1 MSDEGDENWE
11 QYMEDSDGQDDNQ
24 SDGQIELENLFY
36 EAEELKDK
44 DPKAAQEQYMLL
56 LDSEEPLA
64 EKTWSAKCIG
74 EIIAIK
80 VRRNDLEDMPE
91 VVKKL
96 LAYINNMSKYDRGVT
111 IDCIFNAVN
120 RISKLDKKR
129 TTFETLLEFLRE
141 KDMGIFWL
149 STSLRLARIYLSAK
163 EIQKF
168 ENIVTQMERSKDL
181 ANLDEVK
188 SNAKLVTIYAELNAM
203 KVELFLER
211 RDLVNLTK
219 LMQYFNKIKLQEL
232 ASSESRVLSVLME
245 AEGVI
250 AILEKNWEEA
260 DEFVRKA
267 FQQYH
272 ELGHEKTKEM
282 LLLCTATSI
291 LTGAAINPFGSPEAQ
306 MFLQDDSVSAYSI
319 LWTTFSDKNHRE
331 YLDVLEKDC
340 SSEVYK
346 RLDLVGDLRKAVLY
360 GYLEKIVPSYK
371 TLSLAYL
378 SRELRIPQD
387 MVLQILVEMII
398 DGRIHGKV
406 DEVAKMLVVNKEKC
420 LVGPT
425 ASCKYC
431 ASHGD
436 TNSPL
441 SGNAATLGK
450 PELELVS
457 EASYLALETISRNL
471 YHTSPPVGL

>member
-1 MSDEGDENWE
+1 MSDEGDENWD
-11 QYMEDSDGQDDNQ
+11 QYLEESDGQQDDQ

-74 EIIAIK
+74 EIIGIK

-120 RISKLDKKR
+120 RIPRLDKKR
-129 TTFETLLEFLRE
+129 VTFETLLEFLRE
-141 KDMGIFWL
+141 KDMGVFWL

-163 EIQKF
+163 EIPKF
-168 ENIVTQMERSKDL
+168 EAIISQMEKSKDL
-181 ANLDEVK
+181 ASIEEIK
-188 SNAKLVTIYAELNAM
+188 TNAKLLTIYCELNAM
-203 KVELFLER
+203 KVELYLER
-211 RDLVNLTK
+211 RDLSNLTK
-219 LMQYFNKIKLQEL
+219 LMQFFAKIKLQQL
-232 ASSESRVLSVLME
+232 ASSENRVLSVLME

-306 MFLQDDSVSAYSI
+306 MFLQDDSVSAYST

-340 SSEVYK
+340 SSELFK

-371 TLSLAYL
+371 NLGVAYL
-378 SRELRIPQD
+378 SRELRIPEQ

-398 DGRIHGKV
+398 DGRIHGRI
-406 DEVAKMLVVNKEKC
+406 DEVAKLLVVNKEKC
-420 LVGPT
+420 QTSRAVV
-425 ASCKYC
+425 CKYC
-431 ASHGD
+431 SSHGD
-436 TNSPL
+436 TGAHAAAEAAKSEL
-441 SGNAATLGK
+441 DLVSDAAT
-450 PELELVS
+450 
-457 EASYLALETISRNL
+457 LALETVGRNL
-471 YHTSPPVGL
+471 YHTRPPAGL